1 LTNQAKTDASG
12 QVSNEKFAGKFKAVI
27 EVEGHEAKQ
36 EYLQRKQ
43 ELLDELLN
51 YLKQL
56 AKHLKITDFDLDLT
70 KLETMEG
77 RMEMKR
83 DLE

>member
-1 LTNQAKTDASG
+1 
-12 QVSNEKFAGKFKAVI
+12 
-27 EVEGHEAKQ
+27 
-36 EYLQRKQ
+36 LQRKQ